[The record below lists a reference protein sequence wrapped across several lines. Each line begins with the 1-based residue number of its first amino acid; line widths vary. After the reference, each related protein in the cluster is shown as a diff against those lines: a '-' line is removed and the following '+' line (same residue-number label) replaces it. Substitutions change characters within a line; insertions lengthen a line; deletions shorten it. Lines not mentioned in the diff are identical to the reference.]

1 MSTDI
6 INHTVVT
13 FSRLLISFYRDVY
26 MYNLFNKFGER
37 RYYFKTI
44 FLDDVTRRMYNC
56 VRKNKIK

>member
-26 MYNLFNKFGER
+26 MYNLFNKFGEQ
-37 RYYFKTI
+37 RYYFRRI
-44 FLDDVTRRMYNC
+44 FLGDVTRRMYNC
-56 VRKNKIK
+56 VCKNKIK